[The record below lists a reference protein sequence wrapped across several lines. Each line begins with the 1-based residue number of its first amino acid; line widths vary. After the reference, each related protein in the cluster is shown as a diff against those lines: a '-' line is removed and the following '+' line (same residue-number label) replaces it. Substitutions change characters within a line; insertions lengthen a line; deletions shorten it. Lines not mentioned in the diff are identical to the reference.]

1 MRMNDAV
8 TGAILI
14 LFAIA
19 VILHAQTFPR
29 LHGQDY
35 GPDLFPTIIASGLIL
50 CGALLIGKGWAARR
64 EGRLVLLGPWARDRR
79 MRLNVALL
87 VAGVVAYILFANF
100 IGFIPLSFII
110 LAVLTVRLGA
120 GPLAG
125 LATAA
130 AATLVIHTIFAKL
143 LLVPLPWGLL
153 LPIAW

>member
-35 GPDLFPTIIASGLIL
+35 GPDLFPTIIGAGLIL
-50 CGALLIGKGWAARR
+50 CGALLVAKGIATRR
-64 EGRLVLLGPWARDRR
+64 EGPLVVLGPWARDGR
-79 MRLNVALL
+79 MRVNLALL
-87 VAGVVAYILFANF
+87 VGGVVGYILLSDVV
-100 IGFIPLSFII
+100 GFIPLAFLV

-120 GPLAG
+120 SLTAG
-125 LATAA
+125 LATAV
-130 AATLVIHTIFAKL
+130 AATLLIHTIFAKL

-153 LPIAW
+153 LPVAW